1 MVDLIVV
8 GAGPAGVS
16 AALYAQSR
24 GLSVTMFEKNEVG
37 GLIGKVSKVSHYTS
51 IVVDEP
57 GYKVKERMLNQLR
70 AYNLEPLY
78 EEVTKVTKTGD
89 AFSVT
94 TQKGC
99 YTARTVVIACGSDP
113 KELPIDTQG
122 YSVSHWAYGCE
133 KRVAGKVVVVNGGSD
148 GAAKEALYMLPFA
161 KEVHIV
167 QNMDRLMCI
176 PEFKR
181 PLEASEKLHVH
192 CSSTLKNVTVHDGRV
207 VKVQLSDGEEIASD
221 EGIEIFA
228 MIGQAPHTE
237 FIDCDVP
244 RNAAGFITCDVASPT
259 DGLFIAG
266 DVREKAVRQVATA
279 VADGCLAGIAAAK
292 CVASAK

>member
-57 GYKVKERMLNQLR
+57 GVKLKERMLNQLR

-78 EEVTKVTKTGD
+78 EEVTKLSKTGD

-99 YTARTVVIACGSDP
+99 YSARAVVVACGSDP
-113 KELPIDTQG
+113 KELPIDTHG
-122 YSVSHWAYGCE
+122 YSVSHWAWGFE
-133 KRVAGKVVVVNGGSD
+133 QRVAGKIVVVNGGSD
-148 GAAKEALYMLPFA
+148 GAAKEALHLLPCA

-167 QNMDRLMCI
+167 QNMDKLMCI

-181 PLEASEKLHVH
+181 PLEASEKLHLH
-192 CSSTLKNVTVHDGRV
+192 CSSTLTHVSVGEGRV
-207 VKVQLSDGEEIASD
+207 LKVQLSDGEEIASD
-221 EGIEIFA
+221 DGIEIFA
-228 MIGQAPHTE
+228 MIGQTPHTD
-237 FIDCDVP
+237 FIECDLP
-244 RNAAGFITCDVASPT
+244 RNASGFITSDVASPI
-259 DGLFIAG
+259 DGLFVAG

-279 VADGCLAGIAAAK
+279 VADGCLAGIAAATY
-292 CVASAK
+292 VAAAK